1 MGAQPEPHAS
11 ADLKKEEEFQYAS
24 PVNEDQAALDLASLP
39 ADNPPPYSPP
49 SYEAAIQDQSQFSH
63 CAEFNA
69 RDEKNPS
76 GLTHQSSDEQ
86 GEPSWRIG
94 TPELP
99 PRLRDATD
107 ILSKPIALPTVRS
120 AQGSPYIRGYPLEL
134 AKVGITRERF
144 LSFLDHV
151 NRVVADNPPLVAVGL
166 IGSVVGLVPEPT
178 TQLAGTVIE
187 LAANATNVALAEGR
201 TELVLRKANNDIFH
215 PVGLQVRVA
224 KLEAVAKIA
233 GMPFLDT
240 ETGKLTSG
248 LRVLAPLDDE
258 MELHTLDVQRRRL
271 RDLEEWLSPLD
282 LEQLPEVERPSSVM
296 GKMHVK
302 MSEFQ
307 RKMEEE
313 ELMKMRK
320 KSLGKYTEAKQSA
333 QERYERK
340 MRDLDRRVEKMGQRA
355 GKDGRKQSTEEE
367 TLREEKNMD
376 EAKEQRDANKREE
389 KDLKQEAGE
398 ISRGSS
404 NSQVSL
410 DRFTTEDSIR
420 EKCAKREEKERKK
433 QEKRAEKEEKRAEKE
448 ERRAEKQEKRAEKEE
463 RRVGKEEKK
472 AEERKKKEVERAERE
487 NRRREEKGKEIEKK
501 AKRAEEKIE
510 RALTRAEEK
519 RVAIRDDYEKE
530 LKKRSDKY
538 EKKDKEERAIKK
550 INWLIITER
559 NRMERSLVTG
569 VIPGQTG
576 S

>member
-1 MGAQPEPHAS
+1 MGAQPETHAS
-11 ADLKKEEEFQYAS
+11 ADLKKEQEQEFQHTTPA
-24 PVNEDQAALDLASLP
+24 NEDQVALDLASLP

-49 SYEAAIQDQSQFSH
+49 SYEVAVQDHSG
-63 CAEFNA
+63 FNI

-76 GLTHQSSDEQ
+76 GLIRNSFDET
-86 GEPSWRIG
+86 GEPSWRIE
-94 TPELP
+94 TPALP
-99 PRLRDATD
+99 RRLRDATD

-120 AQGSPYIRGYPLEL
+120 AQGSPYIRAYPLEL
-134 AKVGITRERF
+134 AKVGITRETF

-166 IGSVVGLVPEPT
+166 VGSVVGLVPEPT
-178 TQLAGTVIE
+178 AQLAGTVIE
-187 LAANATNVALAEGR
+187 LAADTANVALAEGR
-201 TELVLRKANNDIFH
+201 TELVLRRANCDIFH

-233 GMPFLDT
+233 GMPFLDG

-248 LRVLAPLDDE
+248 LRVLAPLDGE
-258 MELHTLDVQRRRL
+258 MELHTLGVQRRRL

-282 LEQLPEVERPSSVM
+282 LEELPGVERPGSVM
-296 GKMHVK
+296 GKMQVK

-307 RKMEEE
+307 RKMEED

-340 MRDLDRRVEKMGQRA
+340 MRDLDRRVEKAGQKV
-355 GKDGRKQSTEEE
+355 GKDGKKKQRTDEEMIQKEKDKDGEKKQKDSSKEEE
-367 TLREEKNMD
+367 N
-376 EAKEQRDANKREE
+376 
-389 KDLKQEAGE
+389 DLKQEAGE

-404 NSQVSL
+404 NSQATL
-410 DRFTTEDSIR
+410 DRSTTEDSIT
-420 EKCAKREEKERKK
+420 EKCARREEKERKK
-433 QEKRAEKEEKRAEKE
+433 QEKRVEKE
-448 ERRAEKQEKRAEKEE
+448 ERRAEKEERRTVKEE
-463 RRVGKEEKK
+463 RRTEKEEKK
-472 AEERKKKEVERAERE
+472 AEERKRKEVERAERE

-501 AKRAEEKIE
+501 VKRAEEKVE

-519 RVAIRDDYEKE
+519 RVAIREDYEKE
-530 LKKRSDKY
+530 LKKRSEEY
-538 EKKDKEERAIKK
+538 EKKDKEERSIKK

-559 NRMERSLVTG
+559 NRMERSLMTG
-569 VIPGQTG
+569 LSPGRAD